1 MFNVAFVAF
10 LLGQY
15 FLGKGRYPIFQQPP
29 WKRKKN
35 VRIGSKR
42 EMNYEDHRPREH
54 ARPTPGD
61 FEQDLLFLDKD
72 RYNSY
77 HSKYTRQDSPSA
89 HTAAGMTC
97 E

>member
-1 MFNVAFVAF
+1 
-10 LLGQY
+10 
-15 FLGKGRYPIFQQPP
+15 
-29 WKRKKN
+29 
-35 VRIGSKR
+35 
-42 EMNYEDHRPREH
+42 MNYEDHRREH

-89 HTAAGMTC
+89 HATAGMTC